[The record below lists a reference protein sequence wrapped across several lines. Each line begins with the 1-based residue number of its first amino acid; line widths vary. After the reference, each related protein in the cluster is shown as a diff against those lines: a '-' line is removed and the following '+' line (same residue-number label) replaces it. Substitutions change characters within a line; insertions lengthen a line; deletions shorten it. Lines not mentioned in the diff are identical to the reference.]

1 MEKMPSFENEDIA
14 HTEASP
20 EQVGES
26 VPDYAEVINNRI
38 ESFFRDTAN
47 NLSEK
52 ILGMKVDNPE
62 IINRL
67 VEDQKVIRA
76 KYGLPDL
83 DARESLGDYEN
94 YLRNRVSELGVTIEE
109 ESGCGKFFEEFRQ
122 AGGVFMDNE
131 RKIGVNIKKDDVQEY
146 ARSLNTLEHEL
157 IHAIQNIRYPS
168 MPIELMEYEA
178 YVAGGNMGVLR
189 EDTEIVE
196 VLFGLLIEG
205 SVRHWYEEKNIIRN

>member
-1 MEKMPSFENEDIA
+1 
-14 HTEASP
+14 
-20 EQVGES
+20 
-26 VPDYAEVINNRI
+26 
-38 ESFFRDTAN
+38 
-47 NLSEK
+47 
-52 ILGMKVDNPE
+52 
-62 IINRL
+62 
-67 VEDQKVIRA
+67 
-76 KYGLPDL
+76 
-83 DARESLGDYEN
+83 
-94 YLRNRVSELGVTIEE
+94 LGVTIEE